1 MSLHVSSGLHQFFSV
16 FTTQHYLS
24 ILFPFILVFFLVFS
38 FVNGSKNSMCS
49 SSNTVLVV
57 LCYDVIGLIY
67 FFLCS
72 GCLFFLFSRK
82 LVFRWI
88 LVLIT
93 CSCVIR
99 ALQQQFGFYCLHNAS
114 GCVYFL
120 VCLFTNVYIL
130 LGFLSRLLWGYFVL
144 YRLVSWFFWV
154 ESLLFGSW
162 LEYLSVLSGPVC
174 FHCHGYSFYFCF
186 GCI

>member
-1 MSLHVSSGLHQFFSV
+1 MFLLACTSFNLF
-16 FTTQHYLS
+16 FTTQHCLS
-24 ILFPFILVFFLVFS
+24 IVFPFILVFSLVLS
-38 FVNGSKNSMCS
+38 FVDRSKNLLCS

-57 LCYDVIGLIY
+57 LCYDVIGLVN
-67 FFLCS
+67 FSCVVGVCFSCFLLKTCF
-72 GCLFFLFSRK
+72 C
-82 LVFRWI
+82 WI

-99 ALQQQFGFYCLHNAS
+99 ALQQQFGFYCLRNAS

-144 YRLVSWFFWV
+144 YRLVSWFLWV

-186 GCI
+186 GYV